1 MVPRAGVARIG
12 DAMNPMKTPATI
24 DEYIAS
30 FPAKARARLQAV
42 RQAIRK
48 AVPRAEEAIS
58 YRIPTFR
65 LDGHYLI
72 YFAGFRSHIGVY
84 PVHADDS
91 ALGAAIAPYVSGK
104 ATLKFPLAEPL
115 PLALIARV
123 AKAKAKE
130 KAKAK
135 AAKAVR

>member
-1 MVPRAGVARIG
+1 
-12 DAMNPMKTPATI
+12 MNPMKTPATI
-24 DEYIAS
+24 DEYIAG
-30 FPAKARARLQAV
+30 FPAEARARLQAV

-91 ALGAAIAPYVSGK
+91 AAAPRSPP
-104 ATLKFPLAEPL
+104 TSR
-115 PLALIARV
+115 AR
-123 AKAKAKE
+123 
-130 KAKAK
+130 
-135 AAKAVR
+135 RRSSSRSPNRCRWR